1 MTHCFIQWLQIR
13 TGPTLGV
20 PPAIPSYVCVSL
32 LSVFALF
39 SAAFHPAF
47 NSAASPLQ
55 PCTHSVFK
63 SKETLPLSR
72 KLLVPLHILS
82 PSLPPPRSPSPAC
95 LDRSKWCDCDCSA
108 GRLPLSVFGKSDAGR
123 QAGRE
128 GKGRRGGGVEGWRV
142 VEREKAER
150 RRERWNGL
158 EWRGWGGGGLFE
170 QQGMAA
176 LQRESGVSPS
186 GVRLGRGS
194 SSLLLLLSQPSF

>member
-13 TGPTLGV
+13 TGPTPGV
-20 PPAIPSYVCVSL
+20 SPAIPLHVCVSL
-32 LSVFALF
+32 LNILALF
-39 SAAFHPAF
+39 SAAFHTAL

-82 PSLPPPRSPSPAC
+82 PSLPRSLPPPRSPSPAC

-123 QAGRE
+123 QAGKA
-128 GKGRRGGGVEGWRV
+128 GKGREGGVEGWRV
-142 VEREKAER
+142 GEREKAER
-150 RRERWNGL
+150 RRERWNG
-158 EWRGWGGGGLFE
+158 WSGGGE
-170 QQGMAA
+170 
-176 LQRESGVSPS
+176 
-186 GVRLGRGS
+186 RGG
-194 SSLLLLLSQPSF
+194 SF

>member
-1 MTHCFIQWLQIR
+1 MLDCLTHCFIHWLQIR

-20 PPAIPSYVCVSL
+20 PPAIPSYVCVSI

-39 SAAFHPAF
+39 SAASHTAF

-82 PSLPPPRSPSPAC
+82 PSLPRSLSPPRSPAPAC

-123 QAGRE
+123 QAGKGRE
-128 GKGRRGGGVEGWRV
+128 GKAGWRGGG
-142 VEREKAER
+142 
-150 RRERWNGL
+150 L
-158 EWRGWGGGGLFE
+158 
-170 QQGMAA
+170 
-176 LQRESGVSPS
+176 
-186 GVRLGRGS
+186 
-194 SSLLLLLSQPSF
+194 